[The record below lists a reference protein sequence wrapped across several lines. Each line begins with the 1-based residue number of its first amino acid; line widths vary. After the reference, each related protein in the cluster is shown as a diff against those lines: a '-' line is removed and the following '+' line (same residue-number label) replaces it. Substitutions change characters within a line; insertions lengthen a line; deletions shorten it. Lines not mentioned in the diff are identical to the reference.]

1 MITVILTKQHQNDI
15 ASNIKL
21 AASND
26 NDDYD
31 TNWVRLL
38 NPKKQKKTVPPFT
51 TLPMNFFPPAICRN
65 PELGLP
71 SGLLD
76 IRVG

>member
-15 ASNIKL
+15 ANNVKL

-38 NPKKQKKTVPPFT
+38 NPKKPKEQFPPSPPF
-51 TLPMNFFPPAICRN
+51 P
-65 PELGLP
+65 
-71 SGLLD
+71 
-76 IRVG
+76 